1 MKEKE
6 LRNLIDGHLRGS
18 LDLTGAKKLSDHLSE
33 SADARKLYLE
43 MNDLHASLAVD
54 ETMWIEQPEWVEKEE
69 APTITS
75 FRSNIPWALAAS
87 VVFLLSLFL
96 FPKPKEDPTF
106 ALIKDS
112 YSATWEGGDL
122 TTEQGSRLRDGT
134 LRLSEGLVTLQFD
147 SGAEVTLEAPVSL
160 KLINSMKCELING
173 TAVTYVPESAIG
185 FRIITPEA
193 DIVDYGTRFSVT
205 VFEETGETHTRV
217 MEGKVQVEY
226 SRTGEI
232 VALSAGERHT
242 VKGNGFAIPPAET
255 FRELGTIPDK
265 PLQHGPGWTFFE
277 SSKDAFVGRIPNHLF
292 VTDDKEVVNLLKD
305 SYVPEVHNHNS
316 KVLLL
321 VKNAISQGP
330 MNREAYMG
338 FDLNG
343 IDRTQIEEADLLLQ
357 FAPSGWGL
365 ASHLPDSTFN
375 VYGLA
380 GEVPNWDETSIR
392 DQFPGTP
399 ETVYLG
405 SFVLAKGVQKG
416 RFGVRTEDLTNFL
429 KTHPH
434 SQISFMVMRE
444 TKETD
449 DGGLV
454 HGFAS
459 RRHPTLPAPTLAVR
473 LKTP

>member
-6 LRNLIDGHLRGS
+6 LRNLIDGHLRES
-18 LDLTGAKKLSDHLSE
+18 LDLAGAKKLSDHLSE
-33 SADARKLYLE
+33 SPDARKLYLE
-43 MNDLHASLAVD
+43 MTDLHASLAVD
-54 ETMWIEQPEWVEKEE
+54 ETMWVKQPEWVEKEE
-69 APTITS
+69 TKTITS
-75 FRSNIPWALAAS
+75 FRSYIPWALAAS

-96 FPKPKEDPTF
+96 FPKPKADPTF
-106 ALIKDS
+106 ALIMDS

-122 TTEQGSRLRDGT
+122 TTQQGSRLREGT

-160 KLINSMKCELING
+160 KLIDSMKCELTNG
-173 TAVTYVPESAIG
+173 TAVTYVPESALG

-193 DIVDYGTRFSVT
+193 DVVDYGTRFSVT

-226 SRTGEI
+226 TRTGEI
-232 VALSAGERHT
+232 VALGAGERHT
-242 VKGNGFAIPPAET
+242 VKGKGFAIPPPES

-277 SSKDAFVGRIPNHLF
+277 SSKDAFFGRIPNHLF

-305 SYVPEVHNHNS
+305 SYVSDVHNHNS

-330 MNREAYMG
+330 MNRQAYMG
-338 FDLNG
+338 FDLSG
-343 IDRTQIEEADLLLQ
+343 IDRTNIEEADLLLH

-380 GEVPNWDETSIR
+380 GEVPDWDETSIR
-392 DQFPGTP
+392 DEFPGTP
-399 ETVYLG
+399 ESIYLG

-416 RFGVRTEDLTNFL
+416 CFGVRTEDLTNFL

-444 TKETD
+444 TKETE

-459 RRHPTLPAPTLAVR
+459 RRHPTLPPPTLAIR

>member
-6 LRNLIDGHLRGS
+6 LRNLIDGHLRET
-18 LDLTGAKKLSDHLSE
+18 LDLAGAKKLSDHLCE
-33 SADARKLYLE
+33 SAEARKLYLD
-43 MNDLHASLAVD
+43 MTDLHATLAVD
-54 ETMWIEQPEWVEKEE
+54 ETMWLKKTEWVQKDETK
-69 APTITS
+69 PVLS
-75 FRSNIPWALAAS
+75 FKAFIPWALAAS

-96 FPKPKEDPTF
+96 FPKPQEDPTF

-122 TTEQGSRLRDGT
+122 TTAQGSRLRDGT

-173 TAVTYVPESAIG
+173 TAVTYAPKSAIG

-217 MEGKVQVEY
+217 MEGKVRVEY
-226 SRTGEI
+226 SRTGETVDLI
-232 VALSAGERHT
+232 AGERHT
-242 VKGNGFAIPPAET
+242 VKGNGFAIPPAED
-255 FRELGTIPDK
+255 FRELGTIPEK
-265 PLQHGPGWTFFE
+265 PLQHGPEWTFFE
-277 SSKDAFVGRIPNHLF
+277 SDKDAFVGKIPNHLF
-292 VTDDKEVVNLLKD
+292 VTDDKEVVNLLRN
-305 SYVPEVHNHNS
+305 SYVGGVHNHNS
-316 KVLLL
+316 EVLLL
-321 VKNAISQGP
+321 VKNAISQGS
-330 MNREAYMG
+330 MNRQAYMG
-338 FDLNG
+338 FDLSEV
-343 IDRTQIEEADLLLQ
+343 DRTQIEEADLLLQ

-380 GEVPNWDETSIR
+380 GEVPNWDETGIR

-399 ETVYLG
+399 KTVYLG

-444 TKETD
+444 TKESE

>member
-6 LRNLIDGHLRGS
+6 LRNLIESHLRES
-18 LDLTGAKKLSDHLSE
+18 LDLAGAKKLSDHLSE
-33 SADARKLYLE
+33 NAEARKLYLE
-43 MNDLHASLAVD
+43 MTDLHANLAVD
-54 ETMWIEQPEWVEKEE
+54 ESMWFKQPEWVEEE
-69 APTITS
+69 ETETATS
-75 FRSNIPWALAAS
+75 FRSYIPWALAAS

-96 FPKPKEDPTF
+96 FPKPEEDPTF

-122 TTEQGSRLRDGT
+122 STEKGSRLRDGT
-134 LRLSEGLVTLQFD
+134 LRLSGSVTLLFD

-160 KLINSMKCELING
+160 KLIDSMQCELING
-173 TAVTYVPESAIG
+173 TAVTYAPESALG

-193 DIVDYGTRFSVT
+193 DVVDYGTRFSVT

-217 MEGKVQVEY
+217 MEGKVRVEY
-226 SRTGEI
+226 TRTGEI

-265 PLQHGPGWTFFE
+265 PLQHGPEWTFFE
-277 SSKDAFVGRIPNHLF
+277 SSKDAFVGRRPNHLF
-292 VTDDKEVVNLLKD
+292 VTDDKEVVDLLKD
-305 SYVPEVHNHNS
+305 SYASDVHNHNS

-330 MNREAYMG
+330 MNRQAYVS
-338 FDLNG
+338 FDLSE

-365 ASHLPDSTFN
+365 ASHLPDCTFN

-380 GEVPNWDETSIR
+380 GDVPDWDESGIH
-392 DQFPGTP
+392 DQFPGNP
-399 ETVYLG
+399 ENVYLG

-429 KTHPH
+429 KTRTH
-434 SQISFMVMRE
+434 SQVTFMVMRE
-444 TKETD
+444 TK
-449 DGGLV
+449 
-454 HGFAS
+454 
-459 RRHPTLPAPTLAVR
+459 
-473 LKTP
+473 

>member
-1 MKEKE
+1 MTEKE
-6 LRNLIDGHLRGS
+6 LRNLIDAHLREA
-18 LDLTGAKKLSDHLSE
+18 LDVAGAKKLSDHLSE
-33 SADARKLYLE
+33 NADARKLYLE
-43 MNDLHASLAVD
+43 MTDLHASLAVD
-54 ETMWIEQPEWVEKEE
+54 ETLWVKQPEWVEKEE
-69 APTITS
+69 AKAVLS
-75 FRSNIPWALAAS
+75 FRSFVPWALAAS

-96 FPKPKEDPTF
+96 FPKPKENHTF

-122 TTEQGSRLRDGT
+122 TTAKGSRLRDGT
-134 LRLSEGLVTLQFD
+134 LRLTEGLVTLQFD

-160 KLINSMKCELING
+160 RLIDSMKCELTNG
-173 TAVTYVPESAIG
+173 TAVTYVPESALG

-217 MEGKVQVEY
+217 MEGKVMVEY
-226 SRTGEI
+226 SNSGQVVE
-232 VALSAGERHT
+232 LSAGERHT
-242 VKGNGFAIPPAET
+242 VQGNGLPIPPAEN

-277 SSKDAFVGRIPNHLF
+277 SFKDAFGGRIPNHLF
-292 VTDDKEVVNLLKD
+292 VTDDKEVVDLLKD
-305 SYVPEVHNHNS
+305 SYVADIHHHNS

-330 MNREAYMG
+330 MNRQAYMG
-338 FDLNG
+338 FDLG
-343 IDRTQIEEADLLLQ
+343 GMDRTNIEEADLLLQ

-365 ASHLPDSTFN
+365 ASHLPDCTFN
-375 VYGLA
+375 VYGLTGDVA
-380 GEVPNWDETSIR
+380 DWDESGIG
-392 DQFPGTP
+392 DKFPGTP
-399 ETVYLG
+399 ENVYLG

-416 RFGVRTEDLTNFL
+416 RFGVRTDDLTNFL

-444 TKETD
+444 TKETE

-459 RRHPTLPAPTLAVR
+459 RRHPTLPAPTLAIR
-473 LKTP
+473 LKAP

>member
-6 LRNLIDGHLRGS
+6 LRNLIEDHLRET
-18 LDLTGAKKLSDHLSE
+18 LDLAGAKKLSDHLSE

-43 MNDLHASLAVD
+43 MTDLHASLAVD
-54 ETMWIEQPEWVEKEE
+54 ETMWVKQPEWVEKEE
-69 APTITS
+69 TETITS
-75 FRSNIPWALAAS
+75 FRTYIPWALAAS

-96 FPKPKEDPTF
+96 LPKPKDDQTF

-122 TTEQGSRLRDGT
+122 TTAIGSRLRDGT
-134 LRLSEGLVTLQFD
+134 LRLAEGLATLQFD
-147 SGAEVTLEAPVSL
+147 SGAEVTLEAPVSIR
-160 KLINSMKCELING
+160 LIDSMKCELTNG
-173 TAVTYVPESAIG
+173 TAVTYVPESATG

-193 DIVDYGTRFSVT
+193 EIVDYGTRFSVT

-226 SRTGEI
+226 TRTGEI

-265 PLQHGPGWTFFE
+265 PLQHGPEWTFFE

-292 VTDDKEVVNLLKD
+292 VTDDQEVVDLLKD
-305 SYVPEVHNHNS
+305 SYVPDVHNHNS

-321 VKNAISQGP
+321 VKNAISEGP
-330 MNREAYMG
+330 MNRKAYMS
-338 FDLNG
+338 FDLSD
-343 IDRTQIEEADLLLQ
+343 IDRSNIEEADLLLQ

-365 ASHLPDSTFN
+365 ASHLPDCTFN

-380 GEVPNWDETSIR
+380 GEVPDWDESSIR
-392 DQFPGTP
+392 DKFPGTP

-416 RFGVRTEDLTNFL
+416 RFGVRTEDLTTFL
-429 KTHPH
+429 QTHPH

-444 TKETD
+444 TKETEY
-449 DGGLV
+449 GGLV

-459 RRHPTLPAPTLAVR
+459 RRHPTLPAPTLAIR